1 MEAAQLTLNQNE
13 KRRMEVQEGGF
24 SIINPA
30 TGEKV
35 GEHPL
40 MGPAEVAAAVDRAR
54 QAFAAW
60 SQSPFSARA
69 KIFRRAASHLAE
81 NAEHYARIV
90 CLETGKTE
98 LDALMAEI
106 FPTCDLL
113 HYYGKNAE
121 KFLRPVKVGGS
132 MVLPGRKAYYTF
144 EPRGVVGIIAPW
156 NYPFTL
162 ASGPVISALAAGNT
176 VVLKP
181 SSQTTASGKVLEDIF
196 RAAGLPDQAL
206 QVVTGSGSV
215 TGRALIENRDVDMLF
230 FTGSTEVGI
239 EVNETAAR
247 NLVPAVMELGGKDA
261 MIVSSNAD
269 LERAAHAAVWG
280 SFFNSGQTCTGV
292 EFCFVQRPVYAA
304 FLSKVLS
311 IAGEIQSG
319 TLTGQVGSMTMESQ
333 VRILE
338 EQIEDAAAK
347 GAQVQMGGKRVH
359 AEKGH
364 FFAPTV
370 LTEIRPD
377 MKIWNEETFGPI
389 LPVVAFDTPE
399 EAIQMANSTE
409 FGLAGSVFSQD
420 MEEARMYAGRMETG
434 SVNINDCLV
443 TYALP
448 SLPFGGVKTSGVGTY
463 HGEMGIRNFCRV
475 KSVTEFTGLYS
486 KEFFHY
492 PVASRVKEA
501 MEALLVLLYS
511 GNMRARWKAL
521 PKTTGIAGELFRGI
535 WEKWRRKS

>member
-1 MEAAQLTLNQNE
+1 MEAAERNPNQNE
-13 KRRMEVQEGGF
+13 NRSMEAGQGGF

-35 GEHPL
+35 GEYPL
-40 MGPAEVAAAVDRAR
+40 MGPEEVAAAVDRAR

-60 SQSPFSARA
+60 SGTPFPDRSR
-69 KIFRRAASHLAE
+69 IFRRAAAHLAE
-81 NAEHYARIV
+81 RAEQYARIV

-98 LDALMAEI
+98 LDALLAEI

-132 MVLPGRKAYYTF
+132 MVLPGRKARYTF
-144 EPRGVVGIIAPW
+144 EPRGVVGVIAPW

-181 SSQTTASGKVLEDIF
+181 SSQTTASGKILEDIF
-196 RAAGLPDQAL
+196 RAAGLPEEAL
-206 QVVTGSGSV
+206 QVVTGSGTV
-215 TGRALIENRDVDMLF
+215 TGRALIENRDLDMLF
-230 FTGSTEVGI
+230 FTGSTDVGI

-247 NLVPAVMELGGKDA
+247 HLVPAVMELGGKDA
-261 MIVSSNAD
+261 MIVSQKAD
-269 LERAAHAAVWG
+269 LGRAAHAAVWG
-280 SFFNSGQTCTGV
+280 SFFNSGQTCTGI
-292 EFCFVQRPVYAA
+292 EFCFVQRPIYAA

-311 IAGEIQSG
+311 IADDIQSG
-319 TLTGQVGSMTMESQ
+319 TVTGQVGSMTMESQ
-333 VRILE
+333 VRIIE
-338 EQIEDAAAK
+338 DQIEDAVSK
-347 GAQVQMGGKRVH
+347 GAEVQMGGKRVH
-359 AEKGH
+359 TEKGL

-370 LTEIRPD
+370 LTGIGPD
-377 MKIWNEETFGPI
+377 MKIWNEETFGPL
-389 LPVVAFDTPE
+389 LPIVAFDTPE
-399 EAIQMANSTE
+399 EAIRMANSTE
-409 FGLAGSVFSQD
+409 YGLAGSVFSQD
-420 MEEARMYAGRMETG
+420 MDEARMYASRMETG

-448 SLPFGGVKTSGVGTY
+448 SLPFGGVKTSGVGVY
-463 HGEMGIRNFCRV
+463 HGEMGLRNFCRV

-492 PVASRVKEA
+492 PVTSRVKEA
-501 MEALLVLLYS
+501 MEALLLLLYS
-511 GNMRARWKAL
+511 GDIRSRWKAL
-521 PKTTGIAGELFRGI
+521 PKTGTIAGELIRGI
-535 WEKWRRKS
+535 WEKWRRK